1 MTPNPEQHERLA
13 EGGFARLEDEDDDT
27 DTYSARVIPIGEGD
41 TTTGGSGKKTYW
53 GPEVLR
59 QGVEDGAFDGAKIL
73 KGRPDDGH
81 KGMLDQADPDNIVGS
96 VDNFGYEDGVGPVSE
111 DADLIDEHIAQL
123 VEHGLVDVSPDMF
136 RKLGEYDEELG
147 AYPVEK
153 IIDVPYLTLLDNGAS
168 PSATIEPAMAEALG
182 FNGRAEAA
190 EQLAKLFTL
199 TFNAY
204 GEMFGDEFLDEA
216 VDNLEAIE
224 GVSATR
230 SSTNTD
236 PELQAT
242 IDREAVA
249 SLDSLNDQIID
260 ALEDTPFDIHE
271 SYDWI
276 DDVAWEGLSEAGG
289 SGRESDEPAESG
301 MGTGGTTGSSTP
313 HMGNNNDDLQ
323 EQLAEVRTERNQLE
337 DEAEDLQEQLADKEE
352 QISDYEETVEQ
363 LKEERDE
370 LEEEVEPLVEM
381 LADLAAEDSKLSADK
396 IADRFQAGELVEMLA
411 EDAGWSDEDD
421 ETPVEVV
428 REQLAGTPN
437 PRGEGGEGDDPTPSD
452 EDLERGEQLAGG
464 VLTASERMEVE
475 DADMSEV
482 EFFRQEY
489 DVDATEFDTE
499 SELRE
504 AVRGGA

>member
-1 MTPNPEQHERLA
+1 MTHDPEQHERLA
-13 EGGFARLEDEDDDT
+13 EGGFARLEDEDDEDT

-41 TTTGGSGKKTYW
+41 ITTGASGKKTYW
-53 GPEVLR
+53 SPEALR

-73 KGRPDDGH
+73 KGRPGDGH

-96 VDNFGYEDGVGPVSE
+96 VDNFAYEDGVGPVSE
-111 DADLIDEHIAQL
+111 DADLLDEHIAQL
-123 VEHGLVDVSPDMF
+123 VDHGLIDVSPDMF

-216 VDNLEAIE
+216 VENLEAIE

-249 SLDSLNDQIID
+249 SLDTLNDQIID
-260 ALEDTPFDIHE
+260 ALEDTPFEVHE

-276 DDVAWEGLSEAGG
+276 DDVAWEGLGEAGG
-289 SGRESDEPAESG
+289 SGQASDEPAESG
-301 MGTGGTTGSSTP
+301 TGTGGSST

-337 DEAEDLQEQLADKEE
+337 DETEDLQEQLAEKEE
-352 QISDYEETVEQ
+352 EIDDYEETVEQ

-421 ETPVEVV
+421 ESPVEVV

-437 PRGEGGEGDDPTPSD
+437 PRGEGGDSNGQTPSD
-452 EDLERGEQLAGG
+452 EDLERAEQLAGG
-464 VLTASERMEVE
+464 VLTASERLEVNS
-475 DADMSEV
+475 ADVSEV
-482 EFFRQEY
+482 EYLRQEY

-499 SELRE
+499 SELRD
-504 AVRGGA
+504 AIRGGA